1 MITVGQEELIA
12 GLVGI
17 VIISFFYNPLEFL
30 GYKLHKSIFYVESFK
45 PTKPLQLKD
54 ELLIEMLN
62 ENVHKKSPSYCITDP
77 DLPDNPI
84 G

>member
-1 MITVGQEELIA
+1 MITLGQEELTTVLI
-12 GLVGI
+12 GI
-17 VIISFFYNPLEFL
+17 SIISFFFHPLQFL
-30 GYKLHKSIFYVESFK
+30 FYKLYESLFYVGTFK
-45 PTKPLQLKD
+45 PTKALQLKD

-62 ENVHKKSPSYCITDP
+62 ENIHKKSPSYCITDP